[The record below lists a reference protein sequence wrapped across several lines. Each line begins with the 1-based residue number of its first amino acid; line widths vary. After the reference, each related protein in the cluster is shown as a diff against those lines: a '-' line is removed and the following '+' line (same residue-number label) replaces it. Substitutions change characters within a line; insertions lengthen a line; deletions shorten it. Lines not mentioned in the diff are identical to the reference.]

1 MREIELTSKFKKD
14 YKRER
19 KNPNHKNLEL
29 ILNVV
34 VKSLQNDEILS
45 PSYRAHNLIGNFKKY
60 EECHLKQDLLLI
72 YLKLD
77 NKLKLIRMGSHS
89 ELFK

>member
-1 MREIELTSKFKKD
+1 MREVELTSKFKKD

-45 PSYRAHNLIGNFKKY
+45 PSYRAHKLIGKFNEY

-77 NKLKLIRMGSHS
+77 NKLKLIRMGS
-89 ELFK
+89 